1 MLFLR
6 GPESRDAPWLTSLS
20 HVGKLVAA
28 LGRSVGLNRSERGFP
43 RHRARWRKENAAASF
58 RPPLLNRQGVERTG
72 NNRLPHCYQQ
82 YLHPRFRLVG
92 REFQRR
98 GSESLLTGELLVG
111 RESIHDRSA

>member
-6 GPESRDAPWLTSLS
+6 GPESRDAPWLTRLS

-58 RPPLLNRQGVERTG
+58 RPPLLNRQGVPGCVRSELGTTACRIAISNTYTLDLG
-72 NNRLPHCYQQ
+72 L
-82 YLHPRFRLVG
+82 LAGSSSGAAPRVCL
-92 REFQRR
+92 REN
-98 GSESLLTGELLVG
+98 
-111 RESIHDRSA
+111 